1 MRSRGGW
8 MPETLG
14 ADVVRELKRLG
25 GAGHSGGDLSDL
37 VEAWTSAVGPA
48 VAANAWPARLRWDG
62 TLVVHT
68 SSSPWAFELSQLEE
82 TVRANLG
89 DLAPPRLQ
97 FVVGPLPEPQ
107 LVTEV
112 SKSIPETGPAE
123 RAHGAEIARLIDD
136 GELRELV
143 AKAAAAALAK
153 GASSAG
159 STGESDIL

>member
-1 MRSRGGW
+1 
-8 MPETLG
+8 
-14 ADVVRELKRLG
+14 
-25 GAGHSGGDLSDL
+25 
-37 VEAWTSAVGPA
+37 
-48 VAANAWPARLRWDG
+48 
-62 TLVVHT
+62 
-68 SSSPWAFELSQLEE
+68 
-82 TVRANLG
+82 
-89 DLAPPRLQ
+89 
-97 FVVGPLPEPQ
+97 VVGPLPEPQ
-107 LVTEV
+107 LATEV